1 MSNMAS
7 IFDIGH
13 PRPSHAHTL
22 RCSASRAHTGSYV
35 DRIIGCYSKGF
46 SCTQAMG
53 EVGRLKIWRSSCGGT
68 RHPQNGYRVAHR
80 RPNMQ
85 PRDIKPSRMF
95 QHGPRLR
102 SKTVSRCAPTVIV
115 GRPMVGLRP
124 RPSGVCARPC
134 RKGLHTVL
142 AVSRLSFPT
151 ELPDGAPAAR
161 S

>member
-53 EVGRLKIWRSSCGGT
+53 EVGRLKIWRRSCGGA
-68 RHPQNGYRVAHR
+68 RHPQNGYRGGHIATTCNLVTSNH
-80 RPNMQ
+80 
-85 PRDIKPSRMF
+85 
-95 QHGPRLR
+95 HGCSNTDQDCGARLYLGVPLLL
-102 SKTVSRCAPTVIV
+102 SWGGQWGTDF
-115 GRPMVGLRP
+115 LR
-124 RPSGVCARPC
+124 
-134 RKGLHTVL
+134 
-142 AVSRLSFPT
+142 
-151 ELPDGAPAAR
+151 
-161 S
+161 